1 MTLFLIFILSL
12 VLLFLSLSE
21 ASVTAI
27 SRRRTSAST
36 DDLSVIMRKYINQ
49 RQDIL
54 SSTSFASTIMLII
67 LTILIAKQINLLSG
81 DIQKSFTAIIVV
93 ILSASLIRQTG
104 RQIALLNPEFVG
116 FRLSKLIDFVLL
128 IFSPFI
134 WLVTRPVSFFSKLLG
149 RDIKLIEP
157 APIDELLNILD
168 YQADNNVHIQ
178 ERSMIKGVL
187 QMNNQTARELMSPR
201 TDLTAI
207 SEETNI
213 SKAKEII
220 AESGYSRIP
229 VYQGSIDTIIGIL
242 YAKDLLLLDINQE
255 TKNNNQPLLPI
266 LRPPFFIPESRKADA
281 LLTDFRAN
289 QIHLGIVV
297 DEYGGTAGVVTVEDL
312 LEEIV
317 GEISDEYDDEE
328 NEIEK
333 LSANELIVDASIP
346 IDDLKDVL
354 EINNFTK
361 FDENNEDF
369 DSIGGLILTELGRL
383 AIPGDQIKIETSS
396 AENNLNIKVL
406 SIRGHRINKIRITK
420 EKLIQQEDN

>member
-1 MTLFLIFILSL
+1 M
-12 VLLFLSLSE
+12 FLSLSE
-21 ASVTAI
+21 ASIIAI
-27 SRRRTSAST
+27 SRRRTPAST
-36 DDLSVIMRKYINQ
+36 DNLTVILRKYINQ

-54 SSTSFASTIMLII
+54 SSISFASTTMLII
-67 LTILIAKQINLLSG
+67 LTIVIARQINLISG
-81 DIQKSFTAIIVV
+81 DFQKSLTTIIVV
-93 ILSASLIRQTG
+93 ILIASLIRQTA

-116 FRLSKLIDFVLL
+116 YRLSKLIDFVLL
-128 IFSPFI
+128 IFSPVI
-134 WLVTRPVSFFSKLLG
+134 WIITRPVNFISRLLG

-157 APIDELLNILD
+157 EPIDELLNILD
-168 YQADNNVHIQ
+168 YQANNNVHIQ

-187 QMNNQTARELMSPR
+187 QMNHQTARELMSPR

-207 SEETNI
+207 SKDTTI
-213 SKAKEII
+213 SEAKNII
-220 AESGYSRIP
+220 AQSGYSRIP
-229 VYQGSIDTIIGIL
+229 VYEDSIDTIIGIL
-242 YAKDLLLLDINQE
+242 YAKDLLLLDIQE
-255 TKNNNQPLLPI
+255 QKGNIIEI
-266 LRPPFFIPESRKADA
+266 LRPPFFVPESRKADA

-317 GEISDEYDDEE
+317 GEIEDEYDDEE

-354 EINNFTK
+354 EINDFTK

-383 AIPGDQIKIETSS
+383 AIPGDQIKIETNS

-406 SIRGHRINKIRITK
+406 SIRGHRIKKIRITK
-420 EKLIQQEDN
+420 EKLTQQET